1 MPVICEGIVMYDPR
15 HTSKAV
21 AAEALTMG
29 ESVFIASDGLVYA
42 VDNGKSD
49 VCHGWALTDIAAG
62 RMVTI
67 VHFCRMELDTIQV
80 IGARVYT
87 GAVSGGSAPSTT
99 LIAAGV
105 VCGFATGTYNIVVG
119 VNYVAP
125 ADG

>member
-1 MPVICEGIVMYDPR
+1 MVTCEGITMYDPR
-15 HTSKAV
+15 HSIKAV
-21 AAEALTMG
+21 AAEALSEG
-29 ESVFIASDGLVYA
+29 ESVYISSDGLVYA

-62 RMVTI
+62 RMVT
-67 VHFCRMELDTIQV
+67 VVTYCRMKLDTTQT

-87 GAVSGGSAPSTT
+87 GQVSGGAPPSTT
-99 LIAAGV
+99 YGAGLVIGFAIAADMV
-105 VCGFATGTYNIVVG
+105 VVG

>member
-1 MPVICEGIVMYDPR
+1 MVSCEGITMYDPR
-15 HTSKAV
+15 HSFKAE
-21 AAEALTMG
+21 AAEALSEG
-29 ESVFIASDGLVYA
+29 ESVYISSDGLVYA

-62 RMVTI
+62 RMVT
-67 VHFCRMELDTIQV
+67 VVTWCRMDVDATQT

-99 LIAAGV
+99 LSASGV
-105 VCGFATGTYNIVVG
+105 VCGFAVSASKIVVG

>member
-1 MPVICEGIVMYDPR
+1 MVTCEGITMYDPR
-15 HTSKAV
+15 HTTKAV

-29 ESVFIASDGLVYA
+29 ESVYISTDGLVYA

-49 VCHGWALTDIAAG
+49 ICHGWALTDIAAG

-67 VHFCRMELDTIQV
+67 VHQCRMELDTIQT

-87 GAVSGGSAPSTT
+87 GAVSGGSPPSTS
-99 LIAAGV
+99 LSAAGL
-105 VCGFATGTYNIVVG
+105 VCGFATATYKIVVG